1 VWSYQA
7 PTSTTEVFV
16 SHANAT
22 LTPAGRLRLAQ
33 LIVDKGWTYARA
45 AERFSV
51 AITTA
56 RRWATRYRELGKAG
70 MVDRSSRPHRCPRR
84 LPQQVERRI
93 VKLRVSRRWGP
104 ARIAYHLGLNPSTV
118 HQVLRRYG
126 CPRLK
131 WTDPATGTRIKTSS
145 REKNRY
151 EHLAP
156 GDLVHVDIK
165 KLGRIPDGGGWR
177 VFGRDSAQARAA
189 HVARDR
195 AGRAG
200 AASSRG
206 YVYLHHAV
214 DDHSRLVYSEIL
226 GDERKET
233 AAAFWKRAKKFF
245 AAHGITVKA
254 VLTDNGSCYRSRL
267 WAKTLGRRI
276 KHRRTRPYRPQTN
289 GKVERFNRTLLEE
302 WAYACVYLSEADRAA
317 AYPAWLHHYN
327 HHRGHT
333 SLRGKSPIDRVPNLP
348 GQNI

>member
-1 VWSYQA
+1 
-7 PTSTTEVFV
+7 V

-33 LIVDKGWTYARA
+33 LIVDQGWPYARA

-70 MVDRSSRPHRCPRR
+70 MLDRSSRPHRCPNR
-84 LPQQVERRI
+84 LPQRVERRI
-93 VKLRVSRRWGP
+93 VKLRVTRRWGP

-131 WTDPATGTRIKTSS
+131 WTDPATGARIKTSS
-145 REKNRY
+145 RDKHRY
-151 EHLAP
+151 EHAAP
-156 GDLVHVDIK
+156 GDLIHVDIK

-214 DDHSRLVYSEIL
+214 DDHSRLAYSEIL
-226 GDERKET
+226 NDERKET
-233 AAAFWKRAKKFF
+233 AAAFWKRARRFF

-267 WAKTLGRRI
+267 WAKTLGRRV

-302 WAYACVYLSEADRAA
+302 WAYATTYTSEADRAA
-317 AYPAWLHHYN
+317 AYPGWLHHYN

-333 SLRGKSPIDRVPNLP
+333 SLKGKSPVDRVPNLP